1 MVIVYGITFK
11 QPWASMVACEMKSIE
26 LRTFR
31 VAPGTRL
38 TICAGLAV
46 DERGPDLG
54 PLPAGV
60 RLCEVEVM
68 SVTPATVEDA
78 PLAGVDSSL
87 LAREIERAAAS
98 SGRTL
103 WSWHLRLVRSVAPVA
118 QRGMPGLF
126 PLAENAPRH
135 ALRAEV

>member
-1 MVIVYGITFK
+1 MVVVYGITLK
-11 QPWASMVACEMKSIE
+11 QPWASMVACGMKSIE

-38 TICAGLAV
+38 MVCAGLAV

-60 RLCEVEVM
+60 RLCEVEIE
-68 SVTPATVEDA
+68 SVSRATVGDA
-78 PLAGVDSSL
+78 PLAGVDAAL
-87 LAREIERAAAS
+87 LAREIERAAS

-103 WSWHLRLVRSVAPVA
+103 WSWHLRLARAVAPVA

-126 PLAENAPRH
+126 PLAARSPRLAPQ
-135 ALRAEV
+135 AEV